1 MVQYFYVLFNKE
13 MSAFYLEDPNG
24 FILYSEDLLRAEHYH
39 TEQEAKNILKYFKK
53 PENWTV
59 KKVTMSIDL

>member
-1 MVQYFYVLFNKE
+1 VVQYFYVLFNKE

-53 PENWTV
+53 PEN
-59 KKVTMSIDL
+59 